1 MIVSEF
7 GAKCP
12 KHGGSVLASIIDY
25 PDGDKDIN
33 CECGGHLAIIRDGKT
48 YIRAGCEL

>member
-1 MIVSEF
+1 MIASEV
-7 GAKCP
+7 GTKCP
-12 KHGGSVLASIIDY
+12 KHGGNVLVSLIDY